1 MDKSLNQI
9 KLEIL
14 RNFPSQGDFAEK
26 LGVHE
31 SKVSQILRGRRKLS
45 PEDAGKW
52 IKVLKCDRCILDT
65 VTK

>member
-1 MDKSLNQI
+1 MNKVLNQV

-14 RNFPSQGDFAEK
+14 RSFPTQGDFAEK

-31 SKVSQILRGRRKLS
+31 SKVSQVLRGRRKLS
-45 PEDAGKW
+45 LADAGQW
-52 IKVLKCDRCILDT
+52 RKVLKCDRCILEP

>member
-1 MDKSLNQI
+1 MNKDLNQI

-14 RNFPSQGDFAEK
+14 RSFPTQGDFAEK

-45 PEDAGKW
+45 PEDASHW
-52 IKVLKCDRCILDT
+52 SKVLRCSPSILRP